1 MISDHA
7 LSAARLNLE
16 LGRYS
21 DAFEPL
27 RVVERRARTRPD
39 VLLEAHLL
47 RMRLA
52 LRLNEYVLLWELS
65 DKIAEEAPNNVGA
78 QFERERILNTALRDH
93 GDTER
98 LSASINRLLSL
109 EKQLPKGG
117 GSAFHRAL
125 SRSLLKV
132 GDIEGALD
140 SSKKGLELANE
151 EEDIRAI
158 GNASLALA
166 EALRYAQE
174 ERQSVEHYLTGIEI
188 GRDIGNRD
196 SELWCWL
203 GLACAHL
210 QIGERDK
217 VESALDVAR
226 DLTTDPGFKHP
237 LETAHVGLIQALA
250 SMLSKSPV
258 NLQDVLQPYADLGI
272 GWPEQFLSETQG
284 KGELPRAIPI

>member
-1 MISDHA
+1 MIDHA

-16 LGRYS
+16 LGRYN

-27 RVVERRARTRPD
+27 QVFERRAEKHAN
-39 VLLEAHLL
+39 LLLDAHLL

-52 LRLNEYVLLWELS
+52 LRMNEYDLLSELS
-65 DKIAEEAPNNVGA
+65 DKIAEEAPDNIRA

-93 GDTER
+93 GDTEK
-98 LSASINRLLSL
+98 LPASIDRLLSL
-109 EKQLPKGG
+109 QERLPNGG

-140 SSKKGLELANE
+140 SSRKGLELANDE
-151 EEDIRAI
+151 DDIRAI

-166 EALRYAQE
+166 EALRYAHE

-210 QIGERDK
+210 QIGERDEA
-217 VESALDVAR
+217 ESALDVAR
-226 DLTTDPGFKHP
+226 GLTTDPGFKHP

-250 SMLSKSPV
+250 RMLSKSSV

-272 GWPEQFLSETQG
+272 DWPEQFLSETES

>member
-1 MISDHA
+1 MIDHA

-21 DAFEPL
+21 DALKPL
-27 RVVERRARTRPD
+27 RVFERRAEKHADR
-39 VLLEAHLL
+39 LLDSHLL

-52 LRLNEYVLLWELS
+52 LRMNEYKLLLELS
-65 DKIAEEAPNNVGA
+65 DKIAEEAPNNIRA

-93 GDTER
+93 GDTEK
-98 LSASINRLLSL
+98 LPASIDRLLSL
-109 EKQLPKGG
+109 QEGLPNGG

-132 GDIEGALD
+132 GDIRGALD
-140 SSKKGLELANE
+140 SSRKGLELAHDE
-151 EEDIRAI
+151 DDIRAF

-166 EALRYAQE
+166 EALRYAHE

-210 QIGERDK
+210 QIGEREEA
-217 VESALDVAR
+217 ESALDVAR
-226 DLTTDPGFKHP
+226 GLTTDPGFKHP

-250 SMLSKSPV
+250 RMLSKSPV
-258 NLQDVLQPYADLGI
+258 NFRDVLKPYSDLGI
-272 GWPEQFLSETQG
+272 GWPEQFLSETQS

>member
-16 LGRYS
+16 LGRYN
-21 DAFEPL
+21 DAIEPL
-27 RVVERRARTRPD
+27 RVIERRAEKHAD
-39 VLLEAHLL
+39 LLLDAHLL

-52 LRLNEYVLLWELS
+52 LRMNEYELLWELS
-65 DKIAEEAPNNVGA
+65 DKIAEEASGNIGA
-78 QFERERILNTALRDH
+78 LFERERILNTALRDH
-93 GDTER
+93 GDTEE
-98 LSASINRLLSL
+98 LPASIDRLLSL
-109 EKQLPKGG
+109 QEQLPNGG

-125 SRSLLKV
+125 SRSLVKV
-132 GDIEGALD
+132 GDIEGALE
-140 SSKKGLELANE
+140 SSKKGLELANDE
-151 EEDIRAI
+151 NDIRAI

-166 EALRYAQE
+166 EALRYAHKE
-174 ERQSVEHYLTGIEI
+174 NQSVEHYWTGIEI

-210 QIGERDK
+210 QIGEGEK
-217 VESALDVAR
+217 AANALDVAR

-250 SMLSKSPV
+250 KMLSKLPV
-258 NLQDVLQPYADLGI
+258 DLDDVLRPYADLGI
-272 GWPEQFLSETQG
+272 GWPEQFLSETQS